1 VSQCFIPLET
11 LAIPFP
17 LLWNLVLVPTHS
29 QNKKKIPS
37 LASHAR
43 NEGESLGSVFLMEGA
58 LRERKL
64 PGQGAQ
70 RSLPRERN
78 TPWAG
83 SAIPKRSLWE
93 RASGAGA

>member
-43 NEGESLGSVFLMEGA
+43 IEGESLGSVFLMEGA

-64 PGQGAQ
+64 QAFGHFVTAVFFRPEYN
-70 RSLPRERN
+70 S
-78 TPWAG
+78 AG
-83 SAIPKRSLWE
+83 VKKKKRV
-93 RASGAGA
+93 